1 MKIPRTHPR
10 YASLMTR
17 EHLVSGVKGGLT
29 ALEGL
34 MAHGRGEAFDY
45 IIGEKTQPFAQW
57 AMKVAVAKLL
67 LAERPVLSVNGNVVA
82 LCPKDYVAL
91 AKATGAQLEAN
102 IFYRTEDRVK
112 KIVGAL
118 KKAGAK
124 VVLGIEP
131 DARIKGLNGPRARC
145 AKAGIYSADVVMVPL
160 EDGDRTQALVA
171 NKKFVITVDLNPMSR
186 TAKAAQITIVDNI
199 VRAVPEMVRL
209 AKELNGQSKTKLETI
224 VRSYENKKV
233 LSEALRFMSERLS
246 KLAKAH

>member
-1 MKIPRTHPR
+1 MKIPKTHPR

-17 EHLVSGVKGGLT
+17 EHLVNGVKGGLT

-45 IIGEKTQPFAQW
+45 IIGERTQPFGQW
-57 AMKVAVAKLL
+57 AMKAAIAKLL
-67 LAERPVLSVNGNVVA
+67 LAERPVLSVNGNVIA

-91 AKATGAQLEAN
+91 SKATGAKLEAN

-112 KIVGAL
+112 RIVGAL
-118 KKAGAK
+118 RKAGAK
-124 VVLGIEP
+124 EVLGIEP

-145 AKAGIYSADVVMVPL
+145 AKAGIYCADVVMVPL

-171 NKKFVITVDLNPMSR
+171 NGKFVITIDLNPMSR
-186 TAKAAQITIVDNI
+186 TAKVAQITIVDNI

-209 AKELNGQSKTKLETI
+209 TRELKGLPRSKLEGI
-224 VRSYENKKV
+224 VKSYDNKKV

-246 KLAKAH
+246 KLAKS

>member
-1 MKIPRTHPR
+1 MKIPKTHPR

-17 EHLVSGVKGGLT
+17 EHLVNGVKGGLT

-57 AMKVAVAKLL
+57 ALKAAVAKLL
-67 LAERPVLSVNGNVVA
+67 LAEHPVLSVNGNVVA
-82 LCPKDYVAL
+82 LCPKEYITL

-112 KIVGAL
+112 KIVGEL
-118 KKAGAK
+118 KRAGAK
-124 VVLGIEP
+124 KVLGIEP

-145 AKAGIYSADVVMVPL
+145 AKDGIFSADVVVVPL

-171 NKKFVITVDLNPMSR
+171 NRKFVITIDLNPMSR

-199 VRAVPEMVRL
+199 VRAVPEMVVLTR
-209 AKELNGQSKTKLETI
+209 ELKGLPRSKLEAI
-224 VRSYENKKV
+224 VRSYDNKKV

-246 KLAKAH
+246 KLAKMH

>member
-1 MKIPRTHPR
+1 MKIPKTHPR

-17 EHLVSGVKGGLT
+17 EHLVNGVKGGLT

-57 AMKVAVAKLL
+57 AMKAAVAKLL
-67 LAERPVLSVNGNVVA
+67 LAKHPILSVNGNVVA
-82 LCPKDYVAL
+82 LCPKDIVAL
-91 AKATGAQLEAN
+91 SKATGASLEAN

-112 KIVGAL
+112 RIVGAL

-124 VVLGIEP
+124 EVLGIQP

-145 AKAGIYSADVVMVPL
+145 AKDGIFSADVVLVPL
-160 EDGDRTQALVA
+160 EDGDRTQALVG
-171 NKKFVITVDLNPMSR
+171 NGKFVITVDLNPMSR

-199 VRAVPEMVRL
+199 VRAVPEMTRL
-209 AKELNGQSKTKLETI
+209 SKELKHQSRTKLEAI
-224 VRSYENKKV
+224 VGTYDNGKV
-233 LSEALRFMSERLS
+233 LSEALRFMSARLS
-246 KLAKAH
+246 QLSKAH